1 MSEGMRAAVFE
12 GDGRLTVREVASPGS
27 PGPGQALIRVHA
39 ASICGTD
46 LHILEVPPGH
56 PATPGVVLGH
66 EYVGEVVAVGPGVG
80 HVRPGDH
87 VVVDPNIRC
96 GTCRY
101 CQRGLANFCEN
112 FSTLGIFQDGGF
124 APYNLAPAANL
135 YPISP
140 EVPWEYAVFAEILSC
155 VVNGTQKVA
164 LHPGETAVVLGA
176 GPAGLLFTQVLRAAG
191 AGAVIVS
198 EPSPFRA
205 DFAWRSGASLV
216 VDPSRGSPGEAVREW
231 TGGLGAD
238 VVVDAVGSL
247 LGQALELVRPRGR
260 VLLFGMNREALPPIR
275 QNTITRNEVRI
286 LGTYIADRTFP
297 AAIRMIERGLL
308 NLDELVTHRLGLEE
322 IPEGIEALRSG
333 RAVKVIIDPQID
345 RRAGGGRP

>member
-1 MSEGMRAAVFE
+1 MSETMRAAVFE
-12 GDGRLTVREVASPGS
+12 GEGRLVIGERQVPAS
-27 PGPGQALIRVHA
+27 PGPGMALIRVRA

-56 PATPGVVLGH
+56 PATPGVILGH
-66 EYVGEVVAVGPGVG
+66 EYAGEVVAVGSGVS

-87 VVVDPNIRC
+87 VVVDPNLRC

-135 YPISP
+135 YPIAP
-140 EVPWEYAVFAEILSC
+140 HVPWEHAVFAEVLSC
-155 VVNGTQKVA
+155 VVNGTRKIA

-191 AGAVIVS
+191 AGTIIVS
-198 EPSPFRA
+198 ELSPYRSE
-205 DFAWRSGASLV
+205 FARRSGADV
-216 VDPSRGSPGEAVREW
+216 VIHPGEASPQPEVKRL

-238 VVVDAVGSL
+238 VVIDAVGSL
-247 LGQALELVRPRGR
+247 LGQALDLVRPGGR
-260 VLLFGMNREALPPIR
+260 VLLFGMNQEAVPPVR
-275 QNTITRNEVRI
+275 QNTITRNEIRV
-286 LGTYIADRTFP
+286 LGTYIADHTFP
-297 AAIRMIERGLL
+297 AAIQIIERGLL
-308 NLDELVTHRLGLEE
+308 KLDELITHRLGLKE
-322 IPEGIEALRSG
+322 IPGGIEALRRG
-333 RAVKVIIDPQID
+333 QGMKVIIDPQVA
-345 RRAGGGRP
+345 RLAGGGGA